1 MIIPFDRLSVRGVD
15 LTYVDVDWIERMNE
29 SIMND
34 LRFYIDLYVDQG
46 FTYDEAERLAKNL
59 MRCIGILFDEKET

>member
-1 MIIPFDRLSVRGVD
+1 
-15 LTYVDVDWIERMNE
+15 MNE

-46 FTYDEAERLAKNL
+46 FTYDEAEKLAKNL
-59 MRCIGILFDEKET
+59 MQCIGVLFEEKE